1 MSVIRHGCILP
12 KQSEQGAKHDRLT
25 VFGAN
30 RHGLDCPAQPSDY
43 WELRGSVFH
52 YFGGNQRIGVDMNND
67 EDDDMIFSLAFA
79 AVTILTVLFVVG
91 SVGAIIWSWL

>member
-1 MSVIRHGCILP
+1 M
-12 KQSEQGAKHDRLT
+12 KD
-25 VFGAN
+25 
-30 RHGLDCPAQPSDY
+30 D
-43 WELRGSVFH
+43 
-52 YFGGNQRIGVDMNND
+52 D